1 MKTKVLLADGRKI
14 LREGLALLLGRHA
27 DLHVVGEADDGQA
40 AIRLVKAVAAHVVVL
55 NSGLSTRTVAE
66 QVKALVAVRKGL
78 RVIVVTLHPSVQF
91 VRETLAA
98 GAAGCLAKDSASQE
112 LVEAI
117 RAVASGKL
125 YISPKIAD
133 VVVAGLLPAHKRL
146 PVAAAAPA
154 ADARAP
160 AISPREREILARIAD
175 GQTTKEIAH
184 ALKVGSKTIETHR
197 RRLMIKLN
205 RHSVAELTK
214 YAVLEG
220 ITSLESAP

>member
-1 MKTKVLLADGRKI
+1 MKIKVLLADGRKI
-14 LREGLALLLGRHA
+14 MREGLALLLGRHA
-27 DLHVVGEADDGQA
+27 DLQVVGEADDGQA
-40 AIRLVKAVAAHVVVL
+40 AVRLVKAVAAQVIIF

-66 QVKALVAVRKGL
+66 QVKALVAARKAL
-78 RVIVVTLHPSVQF
+78 RVIIVTLHPTVQF

-133 VVVAGLLPAHKRL
+133 VVVAGLLPAQKR
-146 PVAAAAPA
+146 PQVAAPLAP
-154 ADARAP
+154 DSRIP
-160 AISPREREILARIAD
+160 ALSPREREILARVAD

-184 ALKVGSKTIETHR
+184 ALKVGTKTIETHR
-197 RRLMIKLN
+197 RRLMIKLD
-205 RHSVAELTK
+205 RHSIAELTK

-220 ITSLESAP
+220 ITSLESTR